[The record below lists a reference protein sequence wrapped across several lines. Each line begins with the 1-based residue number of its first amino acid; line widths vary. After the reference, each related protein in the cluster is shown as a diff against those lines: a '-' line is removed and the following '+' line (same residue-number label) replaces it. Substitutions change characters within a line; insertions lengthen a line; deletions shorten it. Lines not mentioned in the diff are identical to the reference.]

1 MDIISIIE
9 DKKQGRALSQEQIAQ
24 LENGA
29 VMINVE
35 GTDYEL
41 TRDDV
46 EISAQ
51 DMPGWSV
58 TSEGV
63 LTVALDITITPELR
77 LEGVARELVRSIQQ
91 MRKDTGLEITDRITV
106 TVPKNDDN
114 DACIQ
119 AYSDYLTSQVLADS
133 ITMGDELTIQKIR

>member
-1 MDIISIIE
+1 
-9 DKKQGRALSQEQIAQ
+9 
-24 LENGA
+24 
-29 VMINVE
+29 MINVE

-77 LEGVARELVRSIQQ
+77 LEGAARELVRSIQQ

-119 AYSDYLTSQVLADS
+119 AYSDYITSQVLADS
-133 ITMGDELTIQKIR
+133 ITLGDELTIQKIR